1 MDFSFERI
9 LFNWEENPVNHTT
22 LQIISTAMAK
32 AGSHASLL
40 SSTIIHQ
47 MTELP
52 RFILSWKDD
61 NSWNP
66 EAKGKYFVLHFV
78 FSISKALMYRKR
90 LKKKKKTHTMEKAK
104 TNENLPCRENNHLN
118 LFTHYSFCS
127 DNITDVCIILA
138 SDPHYKAST
147 ALTIR
152 D

>member
-90 LKKKKKTHTMEKAK
+90 FKKKKKNTPWRKQKLMKTYLSERITILTCSHTI
-104 TNENLPCRENNHLN
+104 P
-118 LFTHYSFCS
+118 S
-127 DNITDVCIILA
+127 VQIILQMYV
-138 SDPHYKAST
+138 SF
-147 ALTIR
+147 
-152 D
+152 